1 MKLLI
6 DMSLS
11 PLWAAV
17 LEQQGW
23 EAVHW
28 STIGDPRAS
37 DRAIMAWALANEYV
51 VFTHDLDF
59 GALLAASR
67 ARGPSVIQIRAQDVT
82 PEHLAKTVVEA
93 LRQYRDL
100 LHVGV
105 LISVDEATA
114 RARIL
119 PLSR

>member
-1 MKLLI
+1 
-6 DMSLS
+6 MSLS

-23 EAVHW
+23 ETVHW
-28 STIGDPRAS
+28 SMIGDPRAS

-59 GALLAASR
+59 GALLAATR

-82 PEHLAKTVVEA
+82 PEHLAKIVVEA
-93 LRQYRDL
+93 LRQYGAL
-100 LHVGV
+100 LETGALV
-105 LISVDEATA
+105 SVEEATA

-119 PLSR
+119 PLVR